1 MAAANYVNNTAPGA
15 PAAVITPVDR
25 LSFTV
30 FLAVAVHA
38 AVLLGV
44 TFTFA
49 DKAPSTHTMEVTL
62 AQHMSQNQPDKADFI
77 AQFNQAGSGT
87 LEDKA
92 LLTSSSEAE
101 FHDTVIR
108 ETSPQTQN
116 PSAPKA
122 RQNRPRVVTTMA
134 KSDRKANTDDPSLE
148 TEEKVS
154 QNPNQRT
161 PLQLSLEIASL
172 EARLDN
178 QRQIYAKRPRVK
190 RITSLSTTA
199 SADAYYLNS
208 WRRKVEKFGNLN
220 LPTEAR
226 SGKLYGSLRLLAA
239 IRPDGSLKE
248 VVLLESSGH
257 AVLDNAAID
266 IVRLAAPYA
275 PFPDELRQNTDVLE
289 IIRTWQFR
297 KNSSLR
303 SF

>member
-92 LLTSSSEAE
+92 LLTSPSEAE

-116 PSAPKA
+116 PSAPKV